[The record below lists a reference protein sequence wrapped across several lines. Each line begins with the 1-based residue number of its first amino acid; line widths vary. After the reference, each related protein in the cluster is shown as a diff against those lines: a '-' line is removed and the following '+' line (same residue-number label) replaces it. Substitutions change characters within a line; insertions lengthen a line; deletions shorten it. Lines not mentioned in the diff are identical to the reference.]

1 MLAGF
6 AVSGDREVLIALTVG
21 QVAQVLR
28 EASGRPHL
36 ASQLPEMTE
45 LDVVSSAVLPL
56 LEDVAYSRS
65 ALRAL
70 LVLNAL
76 PLDGSERE
84 LTDVAKEIGLSP
96 STTYR
101 YIGTWMAVG
110 LLEQDPRSRRY
121 RRARVAGTGGEGSS
135 GADGGDAG

>member
-1 MLAGF
+1 L
-6 AVSGDREVLIALTVG
+6 SGDREVLIALTDG

-28 EASGRPHL
+28 EVSGRPHL
-36 ASQLPEMTE
+36 ASLLPEMTE
-45 LDVVSSAVLPL
+45 LDGVSGVVLPL

-84 LTDVAKEIGLSP
+84 LTDVAKEVGLSP
-96 STTYR
+96 STTHR
-101 YIGTWMAVG
+101 YISTWMAVR
-110 LLEQDPRSRRY
+110 LVEQNPRSRRY
-121 RRARVAGTGGEGSS
+121 RRTLGREAVSERARVTGDDRAG
-135 GADGGDAG
+135 